1 MNLLSFW
8 NQLKKQW
15 KKKLRIKRRWLNLA
29 GILLVAGAL
38 AAGIWLFS
46 DRLAGPAAWNEQE
59 QAVFGRNMKE
69 WKQPEDE
76 VRKMVAGIEGQREAY
91 VKKDYV
97 CGEEFQRLGM
107 VSSTD
112 ILAYHRAHPSFK
124 VSLDEGNKVYFTETV
139 DDLSPQCKDNAYF
152 GLDMKGNLSLFE
164 GVPGSGGESVIRT
177 FFQLNI
183 EHLESSLPRETVK
196 QLYHGIRVRDLDD
209 YNSVLST
216 LSDYAVEE
224 TEKVMQNSPNH

>member
-8 NQLKKQW
+8 NQLKKQL
-15 KKKLRIKRRWLNLA
+15 KKKLRVKRRWLNLA
-29 GILLVAGAL
+29 GILLVAGAF
-38 AAGIWLFS
+38 AAGLWLYS
-46 DRLAGPAAWNEQE
+46 ERWAGPEAGNMRE
-59 QAVFGRNMKE
+59 QAVFSRNMKE
-69 WKQPEDE
+69 FSQPEDE
-76 VRKMVAGIEGQREAY
+76 VRKMVAGMDGQREAY
-91 VKKDYV
+91 VKKAYV
-97 CGEEFQRLGM
+97 CGEEFHRIGM
-107 VSSTD
+107 MSSTD
-112 ILAYHRAHPSFK
+112 ILDYYRDHPSLT
-124 VSLDEGNKVYFTETV
+124 VSLDEGSKVYFTELV
-139 DDLSPQCKDNAYF
+139 DDLSPQCKNNAYF

-196 QLYHGIRVRDLDD
+196 QLYHGIRVKDLDD

-224 TEKVMQNSPNH
+224 TEKVMQNSPNR